1 MRALGFKP
9 KEEEIKEMISDMDK
23 EGTGKISF
31 DDFLAVMTQK
41 MAEKDSKEEILKA
54 FKLFDDDETGKISFR
69 NLKRVAR
76 ELGEN
81 PTDEELQEMIA
92 EADRNG
98 DGQVDEQEFLWL
110 MKKTSLY

>member
-1 MRALGFKP
+1 MRALGFEP
-9 KEEEIKEMISDMDK
+9 RQEEIKEMISDMDK

-41 MAEKDSKEEILKA
+41 MAGKDSKEEILKA
-54 FKLFDDDETGKISFR
+54 FKLFDDDETGKISFQ

-76 ELGEN
+76 ELGEH

-110 MKKTSLY
+110 MKKTSLC